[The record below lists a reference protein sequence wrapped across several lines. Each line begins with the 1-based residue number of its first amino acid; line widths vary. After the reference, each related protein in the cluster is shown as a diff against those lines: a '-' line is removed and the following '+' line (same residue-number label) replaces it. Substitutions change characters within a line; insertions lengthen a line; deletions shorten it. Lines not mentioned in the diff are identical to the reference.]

1 MEDFVEAITRDNVS
15 EVKVVLA
22 SIVTALA
29 VYQVL
34 LIAVGYGKLRVPF
47 LKPRPASSAHRASG
61 DTIVLITLLV
71 ALMCISYFGWDDS
84 SHSDDESSS
93 VHAIA
98 GAALLGVLGLKIVV
112 LRWWHSMGRFL
123 PLLGISVLVLFL
135 ITWFASAGNYLWGS
149 A

>member
-1 MEDFVEAITRDNVS
+1 MEDLVETLTRDNVS

-34 LIAVGYGKLRVPF
+34 LMIVGYGKVRLPF
-47 LKPRPASSAHRASG
+47 LKPGSASFAHRASG

-84 SHSDDESSS
+84 SHSDDESSTL
-93 VHAIA
+93 HAVA
-98 GAALLGVLGLKIVV
+98 GVLLLGVLGLKIVV
-112 LRWWHSMGRFL
+112 IRWWHRMGRFL
-123 PLLGISVLVLFL
+123 PVLGVTVLVLFM
-135 ITWFASAGNYLWGS
+135 ITWFGSAGSYLLGTS
-149 A
+149 

>member
-1 MEDFVEAITRDNVS
+1 VEDFVEAFTRDNVS

-29 VYQVL
+29 IYQVFL
-34 LIAVGYGKLRVPF
+34 MAVGYGKLKLPF
-47 LKPRPASSAHRASG
+47 LKPKPASFTHRASG

-71 ALMCISYFGWDDS
+71 AFMCISYFGWDDS

-98 GAALLGVLGLKIVV
+98 GIVLFGVLGLKIVV

-149 A
+149 

>member
-1 MEDFVEAITRDNVS
+1 MEDFVETLTRDNVS

-34 LIAVGYGKLRVPF
+34 LMVVGYGKVWLPF
-47 LKPRPASSAHRASG
+47 LKPKAASFTHRASG

-93 VHAIA
+93 LHAIA
-98 GAALLGVLGLKIVV
+98 GVLLLGVLGLKIVV
-112 LRWWHSMGRFL
+112 IRWWHRMGRYL
-123 PLLGISVLVLFL
+123 PVLGVAVLALFL
-135 ITWFASAGNYLWGS
+135 VTWFGSAGNYLWGS
-149 A
+149 S

>member
-1 MEDFVEAITRDNVS
+1 MEDLVEAITRDNVT

-22 SIVTALA
+22 SVVTALA
-29 VYQVL
+29 VYQVM
-34 LIAVGYGKLRVPF
+34 LIVVGYGKLRLPF
-47 LKPRPASSAHRASG
+47 LKPSPASSAHRASG

-71 ALMCISYFGWDDS
+71 AFMCISYFGWDDS

-98 GAALLGVLGLKIVV
+98 GVALLGVLGLKIVV